1 MLCMRS
7 WLPGVSMAS
16 SKDSGGCRFLQASFE
31 GENRTDIG
39 LLALASDHAIETE
52 MHRMLRSDDIRLHVS
67 RLASSNTVNMQNLAG
82 IAEGIEAACSVLLP
96 ESALSVIAYGCT
108 SGTIAAGE
116 ARILDILRRL
126 KPACIPT
133 TPVTAACAALQAL
146 EISDISVL
154 TPYPRDVHL
163 AVVEHLEKRGLKIVQ
178 SAYFGVSEDRRI
190 TEIASKS
197 LEIAIEDLPGGEAV
211 FVSCTALTIVDQI
224 AHLERK
230 TGRTI
235 ITSNQALAWHCL
247 RLAGSSLKLPGY
259 GRLFEI

>member
-1 MLCMRS
+1 MTT
-7 WLPGVSMAS
+7 S
-16 SKDSGGCRFLQASFE
+16 SGESRDCRLLQAAFDTRSC
-31 GENRTDIG
+31 TDIG

-52 MHRMLRSDDIRLHVS
+52 MHRLLQSDDVRLHVS
-67 RLASSNTVNMQNLAG
+67 RLASSNAVNMQNLAG

-96 ESALSVIAYGCT
+96 ESRLSVIAYGCT

-116 ARILDILRRL
+116 TRILNILKRL
-126 KPACIPT
+126 RPGCIPT
-133 TPVTAACAALQAL
+133 TPITAALAAFEAMG
-146 EISDISVL
+146 ISRLSVL

-163 AVVEHLEKRGLKIVQ
+163 AVVDHLKNRGLNILQ

-190 TEIASKS
+190 TEIASES
-197 LEIAIEDLPGGEAV
+197 LESAVDQLADGDNGAV
-211 FVSCTALTIVDQI
+211 FVSCTALTIVDAI

-247 RLAGSSLKLPGY
+247 RLSGSNLKLPAY
-259 GRLFEI
+259 GRLFEF

>member
-1 MLCMRS
+1 MTT
-7 WLPGVSMAS
+7 S
-16 SKDSGGCRFLQASFE
+16 SGEPRDCRLLQASFDT
-31 GENRTDIG
+31 GGCTDIG

-96 ESALSVIAYGCT
+96 ESSLSVIAYGCT

-116 ARILDILRRL
+116 TRILDILNRL
-126 KPACIPT
+126 KPGCKPT
-133 TPVTAACAALQAL
+133 TPITAARAAFEAMG
-146 EISDISVL
+146 ISKLSVL
-154 TPYPRDVHL
+154 TPYPREVHL
-163 AVVEHLEKRGLKIVQ
+163 AVVDHLKDRRLNIVQ

-190 TEIASKS
+190 TEIALES
-197 LEIAIEDLPGGEAV
+197 LEAAIDELAGGDSGAV
-211 FVSCTALTIVDQI
+211 FVSCTALTIVDAI
-224 AHLERK
+224 AHLEQK

-247 RLAGSSLKLPGY
+247 RLSGSNLKVPGY